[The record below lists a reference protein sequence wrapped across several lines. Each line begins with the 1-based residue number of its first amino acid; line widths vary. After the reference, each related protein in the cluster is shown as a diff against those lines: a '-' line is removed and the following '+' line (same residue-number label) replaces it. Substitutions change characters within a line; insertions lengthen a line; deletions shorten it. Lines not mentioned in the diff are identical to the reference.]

1 MPLTVQTNVGANAA
15 VKQLGFNNI
24 DMNKALERL
33 SSGFR
38 INSASDDAAGFAIA
52 SKLQAQKGR
61 LEVAVQNTAQAIAMV
76 KMADS
81 AVNEIQNMVVRMQAL
96 ATQAASANTSSTERA
111 KLESERAK
119 LQTEID
125 KIAKSTNYNGVYL
138 LDGSGNGNTVSNNSF
153 LSSEGA
159 NKIDASGA
167 TANTSG
173 VTYTVSLIE
182 GSATSAGTFGANDI
196 VRVTDGTTTQTI
208 TVTSPPSSG
217 SLSTQ
222 VLDFNNLGIKITIND
237 ALSGQTTG
245 AAGGTGASIGTFTV
259 TASTSAVT
267 IQVGA
272 DNDINNRVSVDLGK
286 SYQAADLNANFAT
299 AGISTLADAQAYI
312 GYAKSALDTLTT
324 NRADLGATQNQLG
337 FVAASLATSVEQLSA
352 AVSTIKD
359 ADMASEMANFTK
371 SQILVQAGTAMLA
384 QANQA
389 QQNVLRLFR

>member
-1 MPLTVQTNVGANAA
+1 MSLTVQTNVGANAA
-15 VKQLGFNNI
+15 LKQLNFNTV

-38 INSASDDAAGFAIA
+38 INSAADDAAGFAIA

-61 LEVAVQNTAQAIAMV
+61 LQVAVQNTAQAIAMV

-96 ATQAASANTSSTERA
+96 ATQAASANTTSTERA
-111 KLESERAK
+111 KLEAERAK

-125 KIAKSTNYNGVYL
+125 KIAKSTNYNGVNL
-138 LDGSGNGNTVSNNSF
+138 LDGSGNGNSVTNNSF
-153 LSSEGA
+153 LVNEGA
-159 NKIDASGA
+159 TKIDAAGA

-173 VTYTVSLIE
+173 VTYQVSLVE
-182 GSATSAGTFGANDI
+182 ANATAAGTFGAGDI

-208 TVTSPPSSG
+208 TVATLPTG
-217 SLSTQ
+217 LNTQ
-222 VLDFNNLGIKITIND
+222 VLDFNNLGIKITVNA

-245 AAGGTGASIGTFTV
+245 AAASTGASIGTFTV

-272 DNDINNRVSVDLGK
+272 DNTGDNQVTVDLGK
-286 SYQAADLNANFAT
+286 SYKAADLDSSFGSK
-299 AGISTLADAQAYI
+299 GISTLADAQSYI
-312 GYAKSALDTLTT
+312 TYAKNALDTLTT

-337 FVAASLATSVEQLSA
+337 FVAASLATSVEQLGA
-352 AVSTIKD
+352 AVSTIRD
-359 ADMASEMANFTK
+359 ADMATEMANFTK